1 MLHAI
6 DLFCGAGG
14 LSKGFM
20 DAGVDIILGVDND
33 TAALKTSCNTSKKD
47 RCTTLR
53 PQWCTA

>member
-33 TAALKTSCNTSKKD
+33 TAALKTFEKNHSYYKSH
-47 RCTTLR
+47 LGLSGL
-53 PQWCTA
+53 